1 METHV
6 KNKIPRK
13 PSSSP
18 SHPALQK
25 SICMM
30 LFALLVC
37 GHGYAQCWD
46 NRQFYQALLAIE
58 KDTSL
63 KTDNEK
69 LTRLTALKNGFK
81 KCGNAEDSVY
91 ARMLYRIGIS
101 NNKLQR
107 INEAIHSLQESIRA
121 NVKGKKGYSKQQA
134 VFSNYTLGKAY
145 LDRSFYAEALACF
158 DHCIEEGKESKDSV
172 VLIRVGSARQQK
184 GFIYH
189 QWGDDQKTLVEDKL
203 GLRYALQAGN
213 NAIIVDLFNGLAQ
226 AYATMQMIPAAGACL
241 DSALYYIPRMPV
253 AYIENAYADNYKQRA
268 MIHEATGQTD
278 KALQFYDQAIRARQK
293 TQKETD
299 LAKDYLDAGNML
311 MHKNFN
317 HPFIKTYY
325 GKALSLAYSNA
336 CGELAGKILNNMG
349 AICSKNRRYADALKD
364 YHTSLIQLVP
374 TLAADPVQNP
384 TYQQCHAVNKLF
396 LYQVLANKTQC
407 LLDLYR
413 QSGNKKYI
421 RACLQTALLTD
432 SVMTGMR
439 HAQTEEQSKLRW
451 LGDARD
457 MFANA
462 LEACYL
468 AGNDTLAFY
477 FMEKS
482 RSVLLSE
489 KLNEMGA
496 HAVLPPAEAGKEK
509 EYLMAMLLAQQ
520 QLAGL
525 AAADPQFA
533 ARERSYLEAMEAF
546 EIYTKSLQTN
556 YPAYY
561 QYKYADDVPQLP
573 AFQQYL
579 GKSQQGFVHYFFKD
593 STYKD
598 SACIYILLTTP
609 GSVKMIRQSVK
620 NTWAAPGEF
629 LELCSDPNKANKSFA
644 RLAALS
650 NELYGLLF
658 QPLQL
663 PMKHVVICNDT
674 YLLPFEALAADRAGR
689 NFLIY
694 QYVFSYAYS
703 ARSLMKKF
711 DNPAGDGDCLLVAP
725 TLFSAGLGVS
735 NLDES
740 KKFLEESNAFYRDG
754 RVLMNG
760 QASKKKFLKQF
771 PRHKIVSVYSHATA
785 GSREPLLYMQDDSIR
800 LPELQALERPS
811 TQLVILSACQTSVGK
826 NAAGEGI
833 YSLARGFAAA
843 GVPAIAATLWEADA
857 HAMYAVTKGFHQ
869 RISQGMR
876 KDDAL
881 QQAKLAYIASQGRP
895 MPYYWAS
902 MILAG
907 NPEAIELVPPGTPHS
922 PVLPG
927 WLYALGALIVLTAVL
942 WIWKK
947 KNPKQ
952 GTEPQFEPSTMQT
965 EQL

>member
-1 METHV
+1 
-6 KNKIPRK
+6 
-13 PSSSP
+13 
-18 SHPALQK
+18 
-25 SICMM
+25 M
-30 LFALLVC
+30 LFVMLAC

-46 NRQFYQALLAIE
+46 SRQFYQALLEIE

-63 KTDNEK
+63 KDDREK
-69 LTRLTALKNGFK
+69 LVRLTALKDKYK
-81 KCGNAEDSVY
+81 KCRMAEDSVY
-91 ARMLYRIGIS
+91 ARMLYRIGVS
-101 NNKLQR
+101 NNKLAR
-107 INEAIHSLQESIRA
+107 INEAIYSLRQSIRVNA
-121 NVKGKKGYSKQQA
+121 KERKSYSKRQA
-134 VFSNYTLGKAY
+134 VFSYYTLGKLY
-145 LDRSFYAEALACF
+145 LDQSFYAEALSCF

-172 VLIRVGSARQQK
+172 VLVRVGSSRQQK

-189 QWGDDQKTLVEDKL
+189 QWGDDQKSVVEDKL
-203 GLRYALQAGN
+203 GMRFALLSGN

-226 AYATMQMIPAAGACL
+226 AYAAMQKIPAAGAYL
-241 DSALYYIPRMPV
+241 DSALRYIPRMPA

-268 MIHEATGQTD
+268 MIHDANGQTD

-317 HPFIKTYY
+317 HPSVKIYY
-325 GKALSLAYSNA
+325 RKALSLAYSNG
-336 CGELAGKILNNMG
+336 CSELAGKILNNMG
-349 AICSKNRRYADALKD
+349 AISSKNRRYADALKN
-364 YHTSLIQLVP
+364 YHSSLTQLVP
-374 TLAADPVQNP
+374 ALAADPEQNP
-384 TYQQCHAVNKLF
+384 SYQQCHTVGKLF

-413 QSGNKKYI
+413 QSGNKRYI

-457 MFANA
+457 VFANA

-489 KLNEMGA
+489 KLNELGA
-496 HAVLPPAEAGKEK
+496 HAVLPPTEAGKEK
-509 EYLMAMLLAQQ
+509 QYLMGMILAQQ
-520 QLAGL
+520 QLTGL
-525 AAADPQFA
+525 AATDPQFA
-533 ARERSYLEAMEAF
+533 ARESSYLEATEAF
-546 EIYTKSLQTN
+546 ETYTKSLQTD

-561 QYKYADDVPQLP
+561 QYKYADDVPQLT

-579 GKSQQGFVHYFFKD
+579 RKSQQCFVHYFFKD

-598 SACIYILLTTP
+598 SACIYILITTP
-609 GSVKMIRQSVK
+609 GSTKMIRQSVQ
-620 NTWAAPGEF
+620 NTWSAPADF
-629 LELCSDPNKANKSFA
+629 LALCSDPNKANKSYA

-663 PMKHVVICNDT
+663 PLKRVVICNDT
-674 YLLPFEALAADRAGR
+674 YLLPFEALAADRAGKD
-689 NFLIY
+689 FLIY

-725 TLFSAGLGVS
+725 ALFSAGLRVS

-760 QASKKKFLKQF
+760 QASKKRFLKQF

-785 GSREPLLYMQDDSIR
+785 GNGSSEPLLYMQDDSIR
-800 LPELQALERPS
+800 LSELQALDQPS

-833 YSLARGFAAA
+833 YSMARGFAAA

-881 QQAKLAYIASQGRP
+881 QQAKLDYVNNQGRAI
-895 MPYYWAS
+895 PYYWAP

-907 NPEAIELVPPGTPHS
+907 NPDAIELVPPGAPHS
-922 PVLPG
+922 PLVPG
-927 WLYALGALIVLTAVL
+927 WLYALGAFLVLTTVL

-947 KNPKQ
+947 KSAKQ
-952 GTEPQFEPSTMQT
+952 ETGSRFRPSAMQA